1 MTKNLFLIRHAHAE
15 SNNEIRDFDR
25 KLTPQGLL
33 DATEMSRRM
42 LQHTHHSVTPE
53 FILSSPATRAMNTAK
68 LFAENLSIPFNK
80 IQPENTI
87 YEASMNT
94 LLSLINHLNNKYATV
109 ALFGHN
115 PGISDLLNYLSSDFF
130 GTIPTAGIV
139 QLKFEIK
146 NWNMITEDSGRIEWY
161 AFPNS

>member
-15 SNNEIRDFDR
+15 SNDEIRDFDR
-25 KLTPQGLL
+25 KLTPRGLV
-33 DATEMSRRM
+33 DATEMSKR
-42 LQHTHHSVTPE
+42 LLHHDISPE
-53 FILSSPATRAMNTAK
+53 LILSSPATRAMNTAK

-87 YEASMNT
+87 YEASRNT
-94 LLSLINHLNNKYATV
+94 LLSLITHIDNKYSTV

-115 PGISDLLNYLSSDFF
+115 PGISDLLNYLSNNSIRI
-130 GTIPTAGIV
+130 IPTAGVV
-139 QLKFEIK
+139 QLKFDTE
-146 NWNMITEDSGRIEWY
+146 NWGMVTEDSGQIEWY

>member
-25 KLTPQGLL
+25 KLTPQGLI

-42 LQHTHHSVTPE
+42 LHHGLLPQ
-53 FILSSPATRAMNTAK
+53 FILSSPATRAMNTTK

-87 YEASMNT
+87 YEASLDT
-94 LLSLINHLNNKYATV
+94 LLSLINHLSNNYSTV

-115 PGISDLLNYLSSDFF
+115 PGISALLNYLNDDFF
-130 GTIPTAGIV
+130 GTIPTAGVV
-139 QLKFEIK
+139 QLQFSVSRWNEIS
-146 NWNMITEDSGRIEWY
+146 EGSGHIEWH
-161 AFPNS
+161 AFPNAAF